1 MFQYYRISK
10 NCNLLIHCLIILLL
24 LLYLDTTQVFA
35 STPTIGSIETQS
47 THINT
52 ATNPISFTVSDGE
65 SGPLTIICSTS
76 NSLFV
81 SNTAFNLENSGHWIY
96 VVSITGGE
104 NKALTL
110 IITPENGS
118 SGTCDITITVID
130 SEDLS
135 GSTHFLLI
143 VSPPGAGNALN
154 FNGEGKGVSA
164 TIATKNTN
172 FCMELWIKWSGSFG
186 NYPYFVSFIACNG
199 STGSKGFAI
208 YLTPDTRYLGYFCS
222 SGFGI
227 DNIGRT
233 PLVDEWEHVAL
244 VINEGTL
251 SFYAN
256 GVLELT
262 ATGTPS
268 ELDGFLNLGNSGNT
282 QEYYIGQ
289 IDELRIWDAPRSET
303 QIRDN
308 MCKRLIG
315 NETNLVTYYRFDHS
329 SGTELKD
336 LSRNGNHGILNNM
349 NNGNWVL
356 SSAAIGDMS
365 TYDYNGTIASDF
377 VVNLTSPNG
386 DQLTA
391 TGDGGSYSS
400 MHIYLINES
409 PNVTSPPTGWNAI
422 DTDHYWGI
430 FPVGTNPTY
439 EITYNYNGNPFVS
452 DENAMKLAYRKDN
465 SISLWSR
472 STATINTGA
481 NTITKNNETRA
492 EYILAENMIEISTI
506 ESQSTSLS
514 EIPFTITHQTGDNVN
529 VTVTSLNESLI
540 ENAKIDVAGSGSNSY
555 TQLMTAGVPVSL
567 TITVIA
573 ADNINGFVTLTVTAT
588 DSNGVTIT
596 NDCRVIISPPG
607 TGPGGIGR
615 IDGLSHLELWLRS
628 DMGVNYSS
636 TDLVSWE
643 NQSGY
648 TGRDANNVGGAPDY
662 LDNQINGYP
671 MISFDGV
678 NDYLTGSTPSLN
690 FSDSNL
696 TLFLVSAIHQIP
708 SDNYYGIFSLAVSGL
723 NDWDDPDGMCFSL
736 HPTNSL
742 QCNMLQYYGSNKMEV
757 FKDVGST
764 SFQIFTL
771 ERNNGNA
778 CITINALNTDSD
790 TYSDS
795 SPIKPDKYII
805 SARWTSGSVD
815 SNMRGENDYAEIII
829 YNGALANVEQN
840 IIHNYLSAKYNIAI
854 ASADKYSGDTTANG
868 DFDMDVAGIGK
879 DTEGI
884 NNIANSGGLIL
895 NGTNFLVDNGDYIF
909 AGHAENSNGFVAE
922 NTSSEINR
930 RMLRIW
936 YIDRTDGGGANNGN
950 LTISFDYSDA
960 GLLDAPSDA
969 NMYSLL
975 FRSDRNSDF
984 TILPVLSMEINGD
997 KIIFEISD
1005 NYLLDGYYTLGTFET
1020 EISDIQDQIES
1031 SIHYINQTAVLYFS
1045 ITSNDAPCSLTITMI
1060 SSDTSILPNENLSVV
1075 CENNHY
1081 TATLQ
1086 PLTNMSGSVNITLV
1100 ATSANGLTSSSTI
1113 ALMFSSNLSGAGRA
1127 LSFDGIDDLIDLSQ
1141 VPTTGSGAFTIE
1153 AWIKTSEQGRRKQ
1166 IVNYGDLSTNNGAW
1180 LLINPSDQL
1189 EMDWSNTAGPTS
1201 TLIITDGIWHHVV
1214 GVYESGN
1221 ITLYVDGNPDGSAS
1235 IATPNI
1241 GTSMARI
1248 GYPLPSNGA
1257 EWIYKGQM
1265 DDIRIW
1271 NIARTEA
1278 QIQTNMNKKLIG
1290 TESGLVAYYRFD
1302 HTNGDT
1308 LLDLTAY
1315 ENHGFLTQTM
1325 DTVASWTVSTAPIG
1339 DFSHSGAG
1347 VSNLT
1352 ATETVP
1358 VTITW
1363 TDDPG
1368 ADAFYSA
1375 IQVNDFP
1382 EKTTGLLLNYPA
1394 TYWEI
1399 YLAKPDM
1406 AVTGTIAFKYD
1417 DVGIVEDENNLQ
1429 LYGRATA
1436 IADWVALTGITLDVQ
1451 GNSNDGLGSIII
1463 SNHDILSGAKQFI
1476 LTSDSTDNCFFSVS
1490 SITNQTVGENESIT
1504 DIRFTVSNPT
1514 GSLTISSLSSNT
1526 IIVPNEN
1533 ISVTGSGN
1541 EYTLAITPASGESGQ
1556 SNIMLSIS
1564 DGSYTITTEFDL
1576 TISAILPPEISSI
1589 SNQNT
1594 AEDTTIDAISFM
1606 ITDTNASY
1614 CSLTITFVSSNI
1626 ALIPIENISYTC
1638 NSGAYT
1644 LTVDPAFNQS
1654 GTSMVTVMAESL
1666 SGLTATRSFS
1676 LTVTEINDTPQ
1687 ISSISNQFIGGAK
1700 VVSITFTATDPES
1713 SDCTLDLTIT
1723 SSNQTLIPDSNL
1735 TYACDADN
1743 YTITAT
1749 KMTNEFGYA
1758 MITVVVDDGTATSE
1772 KQFTITTLPTIS
1784 FNPISKHTPESLT
1797 IVTINTTLSFA
1808 SEKSI
1813 SADYSITGGTASS
1826 GIDYTLTGGTLTF
1839 MPGQTSKSFTCTVS
1853 DDLIEEF
1860 SETVL
1865 VGLSNFVNVTET
1877 GGANCSFTLTIMDN
1891 DSPIFISS
1899 IEEQTTNINTAIS
1912 IVLSVSQTEAQPL
1925 TLIIQSSDI
1934 GLVLANTIS
1943 ITGTGAIDIGSNYL
1957 LDVSENIENY
1967 TATIVPET
1975 DASGSCEITFT
1986 VINPTGVKDQSIF
1999 ILNITNGAP
2008 DISLFDPQV
2017 TLENL
2022 SISLALSITDTIN
2035 GVMSLTGVSSNEV
2048 LVTSQGLQFTHASMG
2063 ANSNGYL
2070 LTVLRNEP
2078 ETITLTIT
2086 PSIDAYGNSEISIT
2100 IINSS
2105 GLTASESFM
2114 LTVVDAASRSIS
2126 FDGINDHIIYDTH
2139 FSVDPTNAIAIES
2152 WIYLYTNT
2160 TDMAILSYGNELHDS
2175 IVLEHK
2181 NYNLEMRLKN
2191 ISKTEFVNF
2200 RNLSADGL
2208 PMKKW
2213 YHVCVMWNN
2222 SLNKAYCLING
2233 QLRHGDTFSSDAIGY
2248 SGSRQLNIGS
2258 FFGQNKWF
2266 QGRLD
2271 DIRLWKTALPITTIR
2286 QWMYQVITEEHPY
2299 YSDLVAC
2306 YPISAVAGNL
2316 IFDNRNHHHA
2326 YLYENSIIGSGPTRS
2341 QFVAVNNWLN
2351 THTNDWNDPMNWSGH
2366 FVPTE
2371 NNPGFVIINAGI
2383 RKPVLS
2389 VASSVNNLVLP
2400 VGASYMASTPY
2411 PLTVHGKIYNRLNA
2425 SNINI
2430 GHSLTIFSSIDFK
2443 TDRIPP
2449 ESIDYSITV
2458 APSESSIHLIFMMA
2472 TDDQS
2477 LTSSLQYAVVMSDY
2491 SLSCVDTISHI
2502 AGNITPCDAQL
2513 VIPFQTVSESGSG
2526 ETIRS
2531 AGGNSA
2537 EVDVESLDSNNNYYF
2552 NVLVMDGDNNIR
2564 GYQAVQFGGIGE

>member
-1 MFQYYRISK
+1 M
-10 NCNLLIHCLIILLL
+10 LLL

-268 ELDGFLNLGNSGNT
+268 ELDGVLNLGNSGNT

-356 SSAAIGDMS
+356 SSAAIGEMS

-439 EITYNYNGNPFVS
+439 EITYDYNGNPFVS

-465 SISLWSR
+465 SISSWSR

-678 NDYLTGSTPSLN
+678 NDYLTGSTPGLN

-696 TLFLVSAIHQIP
+696 TIFLVSAIHQIP
-708 SDNYYGIFSLAVSGL
+708 SDNYYGIFSLAASGL

-795 SPIKPDKYII
+795 SPIKPDKYVI

-909 AGHAENSNGFVAE
+909 AGHAEISNGFVAE

-936 YIDRTDGGGANNGN
+936 YIDRTDGGGANNGK

-1086 PLTNMSGSVNITLV
+1086 PLTNMSGPVNITLV

-1490 SITNQTVGENESIT
+1490 SI
-1504 DIRFTVSNPT
+1504 
-1514 GSLTISSLSSNT
+1514 
-1526 IIVPNEN
+1526 
-1533 ISVTGSGN
+1533 
-1541 EYTLAITPASGESGQ
+1541 
-1556 SNIMLSIS
+1556 
-1564 DGSYTITTEFDL
+1564 
-1576 TISAILPPEISSI
+1576 
-1589 SNQNT
+1589 
-1594 AEDTTIDAISFM
+1594 
-1606 ITDTNASY
+1606 
-1614 CSLTITFVSSNI
+1614 
-1626 ALIPIENISYTC
+1626 
-1638 NSGAYT
+1638 
-1644 LTVDPAFNQS
+1644 
-1654 GTSMVTVMAESL
+1654 
-1666 SGLTATRSFS
+1666 
-1676 LTVTEINDTPQ
+1676 
-1687 ISSISNQFIGGAK
+1687 
-1700 VVSITFTATDPES
+1700 
-1713 SDCTLDLTIT
+1713 
-1723 SSNQTLIPDSNL
+1723 
-1735 TYACDADN
+1735 
-1743 YTITAT
+1743 
-1749 KMTNEFGYA
+1749 
-1758 MITVVVDDGTATSE
+1758 
-1772 KQFTITTLPTIS
+1772 
-1784 FNPISKHTPESLT
+1784 
-1797 IVTINTTLSFA
+1797 
-1808 SEKSI
+1808 
-1813 SADYSITGGTASS
+1813 
-1826 GIDYTLTGGTLTF
+1826 
-1839 MPGQTSKSFTCTVS
+1839 
-1853 DDLIEEF
+1853 
-1860 SETVL
+1860 
-1865 VGLSNFVNVTET
+1865 
-1877 GGANCSFTLTIMDN
+1877 
-1891 DSPIFISS
+1891 
-1899 IEEQTTNINTAIS
+1899 EEQTTNINTAIS

-1925 TLIIQSSDI
+1925 TLTIQSSDI

-1986 VINPTGVKDQSIF
+1986 VINPTGVKDQSIL

-2008 DISLFDPQV
+2008 DISLLDPQV

-2035 GVMSLTGVSSNEV
+2035 GVMSLTGLSSNEV

-2100 IINSS
+2100 IINGN

-2208 PMKKW
+2208 PIKKW

-2299 YSDLVAC
+2299 YSDLLAC